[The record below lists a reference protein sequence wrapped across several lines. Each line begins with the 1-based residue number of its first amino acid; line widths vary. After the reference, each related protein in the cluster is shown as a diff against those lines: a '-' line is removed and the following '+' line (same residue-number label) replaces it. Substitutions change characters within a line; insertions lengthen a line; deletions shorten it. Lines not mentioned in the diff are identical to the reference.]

1 MKKSRCTY
9 MYTFI
14 LSCVL
19 MTVMNIT
26 TAKTIDRGE
35 IKFERGSYSG
45 TVSGVVIRGER
56 DKYSLMAGA
65 GQWMKVKISSLE
77 NNAVFQLSIYQY
89 GTGKDVQLVDAKD
102 GDDADYWQGWL
113 PRPGFSKNGKQNAV
127 NIVVG
132 GTRGNTSY
140 DLTVTLKNRK
150 KPVIDGEQ
158 SCTEHTTQF
167 DMNECAKIEFQKADK
182 ELNRVYKLIRKLYK
196 DDTVFLD
203 KLHSAQ
209 LAWIKSR
216 DADFDLK
223 YPYTKNHEESRTH
236 YGSIFPMCANNYKT
250 QLTLARVEFLK
261 QWATGIEEGDVCGG
275 TIRLQ

>member
-1 MKKSRCTY
+1 
-9 MYTFI
+9 
-14 LSCVL
+14 
-19 MTVMNIT
+19 MNIT

-35 IKFERGSYSG
+35 IKFEGGSYSG
-45 TVSGVVIRGER
+45 TVSGGVIRGER

-65 GQWMKVKISSLE
+65 GQWMEVKISSLE
-77 NNAVFQLSIYQY
+77 NNAVFQISIYQY
-89 GTGKDVQLVDAKD
+89 GTSKDVQLVGAKD
-102 GDDADYWQGWL
+102 FDDADYWQGWL

-140 DLTVTLKNRK
+140 DLTVTIKNRK
-150 KPVIDGEQ
+150 MPDGEQ
-158 SCTEHTTQF
+158 SCTKPITQLS
-167 DMNECAKIEFQKADK
+167 MNECANVEFQKADK

-196 DDTVFLD
+196 NDQVFLD

-223 YPYTKNHEESRTH
+223 YPYTKSHEESRIH